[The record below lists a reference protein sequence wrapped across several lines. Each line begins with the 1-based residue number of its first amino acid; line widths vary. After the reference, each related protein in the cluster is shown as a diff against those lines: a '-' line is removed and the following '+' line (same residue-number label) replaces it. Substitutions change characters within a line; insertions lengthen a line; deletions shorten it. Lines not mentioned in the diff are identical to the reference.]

1 MKKEEFEK
9 QFTFLGEDTEKYI
22 TFTALIEKEVTRIDK
37 SGEEIVKKNI
47 LFITIY

>member
-22 TFTALIEKEVTRIDK
+22 TFTALIEKEVRIDK
-37 SGEEIVKKNI
+37 SGEEIIKKNI